1 MGKTAWV
8 EVRLALT
15 GTLRL
20 ARGDRGGLSCFD
32 RSLDGF
38 WRSFR
43 AAVAYYPLYL
53 VLLTMRIT
61 VAEWESSSGWRI
73 ASQSKLIG
81 YVIGWVAFPLVMLTV
96 TQRLGRAHRFFDFMV
111 PYNWCQLPQ
120 SALFVLVGLG
130 FQERNAGSSVRRGH
144 RHHRRGRDPGLRK
157 LVRHGTSR
165 PRSAHYDRPRRRFHR
180 LVGLRP
186 RGGDQPSN
194 ADPLLRLRP
203 FPLFAGKTG

>member
-1 MGKTAWV
+1 MPTTAWL

-43 AAVAYYPLYL
+43 AAVICYPLYL

-73 ASQSKLIG
+73 VAVETIG

-96 TQRLGRAHRFFDFMV
+96 TQRLGR
-111 PYNWCQLPQ
+111 
-120 SALFVLVGLG
+120 
-130 FQERNAGSSVRRGH
+130 
-144 RHHRRGRDPGLRK
+144 
-157 LVRHGTSR
+157 
-165 PRSAHYDRPRRRFHR
+165 
-180 LVGLRP
+180 
-186 RGGDQPSN
+186 
-194 ADPLLRLRP
+194 
-203 FPLFAGKTG
+203 